1 MVARLKSLD
10 LFSGSLSQRT
20 YLSLRSAIIELVYP
34 PGALLRKGEICEVL
48 GVSRSP
54 VSEAINRLANE
65 RLVRVVPQAGTYAA
79 RFSIDEI
86 KESAFIREA
95 IEVAAIRELAPQVTD
110 SQLVELRR
118 NLRVQEALV
127 ADGDDAGFYQLDSE
141 FHGLLLSYTGYPR
154 LTELAEISWGHV
166 GRARQQIL
174 PERGR
179 VLATLGEHWA
189 VLEAL
194 EARDEERAVAALRK
208 HLRQLVSFLV
218 PLRRSRPELFDPE

>member
-1 MVARLKSLD
+1 M
-10 LFSGSLSQRT
+10 
-20 YLSLRSAIIELVYP
+20 
-34 PGALLRKGEICEVL
+34 
-48 GVSRSP
+48 
-54 VSEAINRLANE
+54 
-65 RLVRVVPQAGTYAA
+65 
-79 RFSIDEI
+79 
-86 KESAFIREA
+86 
-95 IEVAAIRELAPQVTD
+95 
-110 SQLVELRR
+110 
-118 NLRVQEALV
+118 

-218 PLRRSRPELFDPE
+218 PLKRSRPELFDPE